1 MLWSDM
7 IRVVFVMAT
16 LVLYL
21 GHFAHADGVVDFN
34 NVHNFGVPA
43 DRLVRSS
50 DGAPLVG
57 TNYFAQLYYG
67 ALGTNQSSLTPVMY
81 PPARFRP
88 PGHSLPG
95 TWAGGIRTLTGFFT
109 GDLVT
114 LQVRVWDGT
123 VAGTYE
129 EAAALNFAGTQ
140 YGVSQPFPYLVPQIG
155 GDPDSYIEHF
165 RGFTLVPEP
174 SMALLGVIGIV
185 GLYFWRSALTAKT
198 PRARRGPGSDQ

>member
-1 MLWSDM
+1 M
-7 IRVVFVMAT
+7 IRVGFIVAT
-16 LVLYL
+16 LVLHL
-21 GHFAHADGVVDFN
+21 ARSIPADGVVLFYN
-34 NVHNFGVPA
+34 GANFGVPA
-43 DRLVRSS
+43 DRLVHSS

-57 TNYFAQLYYG
+57 TNFFAQLYYG
-67 ALGTNQSSLTPVMY
+67 ALDSDPSSLTPVMS

-95 TWAGGIRTLTGFFT
+95 TWAGGTRTLTGFFT

-174 SMALLGVIGIV
+174 SIALLGIVGIV
-185 GLYFWRSALTAKT
+185 GLYFWH
-198 PRARRGPGSDQ
+198 RGRP